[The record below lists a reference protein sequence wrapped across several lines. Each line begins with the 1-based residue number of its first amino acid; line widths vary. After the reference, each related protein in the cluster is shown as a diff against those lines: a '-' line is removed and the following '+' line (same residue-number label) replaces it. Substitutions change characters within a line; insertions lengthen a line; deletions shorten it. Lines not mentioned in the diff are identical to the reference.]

1 MKPIAVI
8 PYRSISSTHCW
19 ATSVDSSGSSMEV
32 MSVLERVLCS
42 KPSRVLP
49 LRLQAFSVLAVKK
62 WAWASTT
69 SIPTFDNISD
79 IHPTITLEIAEA

>member
-1 MKPIAVI
+1 
-8 PYRSISSTHCW
+8 
-19 ATSVDSSGSSMEV
+19 MEV

-49 LRLQAFSVLAVKK
+49 LRLHAFNVLAVKK

-79 IHPTITLEIAEA
+79 IRPAVTLEIAEA